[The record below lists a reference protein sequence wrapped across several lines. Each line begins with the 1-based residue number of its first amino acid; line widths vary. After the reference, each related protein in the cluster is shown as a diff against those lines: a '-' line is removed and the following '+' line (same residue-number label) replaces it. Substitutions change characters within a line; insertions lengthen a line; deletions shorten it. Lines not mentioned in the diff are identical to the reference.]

1 MVHPTRRLLFF
12 GAAAAGLAQGC
23 GAVAQTR
30 DITIYKT
37 PWCGCCGGW
46 VSHME
51 RAGFKAKV
59 VVTEDL
65 EPIRARYNIPFQLS
79 SCHTGVI
86 AGYAVE
92 GHVPAQDVERLIRE
106 RPEALAILVPG
117 MPIGS
122 PGMEIAGQPNE
133 AFDTLLL
140 EKSGKTRVF
149 ARHTAK
155 G

>member
-1 MVHPTRRLLFF
+1 MTHPSRRLLFL

-30 DITIYKT
+30 DITVYKT

-51 RAGFKAKV
+51 KAGFRTKV

-65 EPIRARYNIPFQLS
+65 TPIRTRYKIPFELS

-92 GHVPAQDVERLIRE
+92 GHVPAEDVERLIKE

-133 AFDTLLL
+133 SFDTLLL

-149 ARHTAK
+149 ARHTSR